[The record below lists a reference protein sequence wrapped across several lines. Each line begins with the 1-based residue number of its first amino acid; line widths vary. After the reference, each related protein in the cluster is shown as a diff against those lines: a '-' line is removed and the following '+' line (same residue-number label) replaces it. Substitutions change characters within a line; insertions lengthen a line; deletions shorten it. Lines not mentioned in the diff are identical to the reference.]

1 MPAEGPRTSMPA
13 PAACA
18 MAGRDIDMRE
28 RDERDRDDV
37 ELICAPRDQPVRTVS
52 FRFAMLLH
60 LPGRKKCPTT
70 GFRWS
75 SDVASS
81 QGFLTARLLSVY
93 KRRPGGGSGH
103 VGILVRPTRVVVHGM
118 PD

>member
-1 MPAEGPRTSMPA
+1 
-13 PAACA
+13 

-60 LPGRKKCPTT
+60 LPGEKNARPPDSAGRATSQV
-70 GFRWS
+70 RR
-75 SDVASS
+75 AS
-81 QGFLTARLLSVY
+81 
-93 KRRPGGGSGH
+93 
-103 VGILVRPTRVVVHGM
+103 
-118 PD
+118 